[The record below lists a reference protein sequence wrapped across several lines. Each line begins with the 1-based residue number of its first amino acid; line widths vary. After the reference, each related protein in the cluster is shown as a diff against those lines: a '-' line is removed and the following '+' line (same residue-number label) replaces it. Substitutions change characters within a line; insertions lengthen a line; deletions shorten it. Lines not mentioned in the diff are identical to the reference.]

1 MSLAKN
7 VKEQIDFL
15 IKLQVLDKELYL
27 LGAEKKDIPEK
38 IKTID
43 EAMESKKIGIKNAE
57 SDLKA
62 LQVKLKDSE
71 VNLQQKEEQIKKLD
85 TQLYQLKSNKEYS
98 AMLSEIAGVK
108 ADNSIIEEEIIKL
121 MDNIEATKKKIMEEK
136 RSFKKEENDAEKDKD
151 IIKSRQREI
160 DTRFSELSA
169 QRQEAVLNI
178 EKQTLIRY
186 ERVLKNRDGLAIVPI
201 EGGACGG
208 CHMNLPSQ
216 VVSEA
221 RIRDDVITCGN
232 CSRILYIDDNVE
244 IN

>member
-1 MSLAKN
+1 LSPAKDI
-7 VKEQIDFL
+7 KEQIDFL

-27 LGAEKKDIPEK
+27 LGAEKKEIPEK
-38 IKTID
+38 IKAID
-43 EAMESKKIGIKNAE
+43 EALESKKIVIKNAE
-57 SDLKA
+57 NDLKA

-71 VNLQQKEEQIKKLD
+71 VDLQQKEEQVKKLD

-121 MDNIEATKKKIMEEK
+121 MDNVETSKSKIMEEK
-136 RSFKKEENDAEKDKD
+136 GLFKKEETAAEKDKD

-169 QRQEAVLNI
+169 QRQEAILDI

-186 ERVLKNRDGLAIVPI
+186 EKVLKNKDGLAIVPI
-201 EGGACGG
+201 ERGACGG

-216 VVSEA
+216 VVSEVK
-221 RIRDDVITCGN
+221 IREDIVACGN